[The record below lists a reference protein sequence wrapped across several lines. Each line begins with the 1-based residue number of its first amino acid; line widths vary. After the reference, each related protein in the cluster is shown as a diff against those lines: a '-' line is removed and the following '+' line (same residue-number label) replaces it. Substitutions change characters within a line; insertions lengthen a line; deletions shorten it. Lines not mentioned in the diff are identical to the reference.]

1 MRRIKSSH
9 SQPEVSD
16 IFRRN
21 LEKVSDKKYSR
32 DQLRVLTAITRCRTS
47 ELGGHI
53 RSCITCSYKEQSYN
67 SCLNRHCPKCKGGA
81 VFDWISAREKELLD
95 VPYFHLVF
103 TTPSELKAIFYQN
116 KKVCYDLLFKAATET
131 LNIVA
136 ANNKGVRL
144 GYFGVLHTWNQELHY
159 FPHLH
164 FVVPGCG
171 ITKDEQYKSLGK
183 GRYFL
188 PVKVLS
194 KVYQGKLIYYL
205 KKAYIEKKLK
215 FFNLQTHLESS
226 QEFNH
231 QMSRATTQNW
241 VVYAKR
247 PFAGAQAVLRY
258 LSSYT
263 HRVGIS
269 NNRIK
274 KLSTDTVS
282 FTARH
287 KTKIGSKILVT
298 ITIEEFVWRFLLH
311 VLPAKYRR
319 VRHYGFLCNSE
330 KAKSLEI
337 LKKYRITPYQSAAK
351 KAFLECP
358 QCKKFSLTKYLSL
371 KAHSYLFIPPIN
383 TKTLQQAPPRL
394 LSLH

>member
-1 MRRIKSSH
+1 MRNKTSH
-9 SQPEVSD
+9 SQPEVSN
-16 IFRRN
+16 IFR
-21 LEKVSDKKYSR
+21 EYQSKVSYKNHSVDE
-32 DQLRVLTAITRCRTS
+32 LRVISAIIKCRTA

-53 RSCITCSYKEQSYN
+53 RSCTSCNYKEQSYN

-81 VFDWISAREKELLD
+81 VFDWIAAREKELIN

-103 TTPSELKAIFYQN
+103 TTPSELREIFYQN
-116 KKVCYDLLFKAATET
+116 KKVCYDILFKAATET
-131 LNIVA
+131 LNTVA

-144 GYFGVLHTWNQELHY
+144 GYFGVLHTWNQQLEY

-171 ITKDEQYKSLGK
+171 ITKEYKYKSLGR

-205 KKAYIEKKLK
+205 KKAYTEKKLN
-215 FFNLQTHLESS
+215 FFNSQTHLENPK
-226 QEFNH
+226 EFNH
-231 QMSRATTQNW
+231 QMSRATTKDW

-247 PFAGAQAVLRY
+247 PFAGAQAVVRY

-274 KLSTDTVS
+274 KLSSDTVS
-282 FTARH
+282 FTARD
-287 KTKIGSKILVT
+287 KTKIGQKILVT
-298 ITIEEFVWRFLLH
+298 ISIHDFVKRYLLH
-311 VLPAKYRR
+311 ILPSKYRR
-319 VRHYGFLCNSE
+319 VRHYGFLCNSQ
-330 KAKSLEI
+330 KAKSLDI
-337 LKKYRITPYQSAAK
+337 LKMHRIAPGESNLK
-351 KAFLECP
+351 KALIECP
-358 QCKKFSLTKYLSL
+358 ICKKSSLTKYLLL
-371 KAHSYLFIPPIN
+371 KAHSYLLT
-383 TKTLQQAPPRL
+383 TKIHTKSLQQAPPQL
-394 LSLH
+394 LFIH